1 MTGRSRWC
9 GACRRRHFVHDV
21 VPGAPAD
28 TRMPLVRLVN
38 LGLSM
43 AFLYAVL
50 AVWVLDLLKGVSF

>member
-1 MTGRSRWC
+1 MSGRTIYC
-9 GACRRRHFVHDV
+9 AACKRRHFVHDV
-21 VPGAPAD
+21 VPGMPAD

-50 AVWVLDLLKGVSF
+50 AVWVLDLLKDVKF